1 MPRHSLDRL
10 RRPHIPGNMRRV
22 PKPALTPSEREIA
35 TYRAN
40 RTQSSHRAVG
50 GHLLLTDQRLLFYPH
65 GFDSATGGKSW
76 ECTLASIS
84 NVGMSDRGRNPF
96 DGSLRRRLQVEC
108 EGATEHFVV
117 NKGDG
122 IVAAIRRAAGG

>member
-1 MPRHSLDRL
+1 MPRHS
-10 RRPHIPGNMRRV
+10 RPLA
-22 PKPALTPSEREIA
+22 PAAHTGQHAPRAEACPDTYRGEIA

-65 GFDSATGGKSW
+65 GFDIATGGKSW

-108 EGATEHFVV
+108 EGATELSW
-117 NKGDG
+117 
-122 IVAAIRRAAGG
+122 